1 MASWSVGAPLE
12 LTTQDYPALR
22 QRARIPRM
30 SPVVDPAS
38 DSVQVVGAVE
48 HPSTVEAGH
57 VHAGGSHG
65 KRSPSAMNLSEAL
78 DAALPE
84 IPRGRLTRVRPPCI
98 DPALIVRED
107 TLDGEAIVGAFQRSN
122 GNYFR
127 FSPLQWQ
134 LASLFDGV
142 RTYDETASLFNEQTG
157 AQLTP
162 DEARLFAQNM
172 DEADFWYQSPQ
183 EKNIALHEKLT
194 AQRHRRAKRKSKINV
209 AHISFSAWDPDRYL
223 GWLDRRIGRFIYSG
237 WCALAVAILLLFE
250 TVVVI
255 ENWRFISPDTV
266 LLLQFRAE
274 ELG

>member
-1 MASWSVGAPLE
+1 
-12 LTTQDYPALR
+12 
-22 QRARIPRM
+22 
-30 SPVVDPAS
+30 
-38 DSVQVVGAVE
+38 
-48 HPSTVEAGH
+48 
-57 VHAGGSHG
+57 
-65 KRSPSAMNLSEAL
+65 MNLSEAL

-194 AQRHRRAKRKSKINV
+194 AQRHRRAKRKSKINM

-223 GWLDRRIGRFIYSG
+223 TWLDARVVTFVYSR
-237 WCALAVAILLLFE
+237 WTVLAAVLLFFFE
-250 TVVVI
+250 SLIFVAQWHVI
-255 ENWRFISPDTV
+255 GPDIPLYYNSTRRHTDSPASTMAARCTAWASCSFTSPPRFSLTSPRRGSPQPSCSGSRPS
-266 LLLQFRAE
+266 LQGYGSR
-274 ELG
+274 